1 MNNQTEETEPKR
13 KRTQLIIIF
22 AMAILATMVPYLMY
36 FTGIGIPTGTVNKGN
51 LITEPV
57 SLADMN
63 LRNMDGSALKL
74 AEPPF
79 KFRMIFLV
87 EGECD
92 SQCRELLFL
101 TRQVHTRLSDKGDQ
115 FERLYV
121 DLTETPTNAMQ
132 EFLQEEHPKLRYI
145 QGNLLDWQNLLN
157 STPEIAQPFTGQE
170 YLLTHRYGALSLVYN
185 DEQSGNELLKD
196 LKFLVRTSN

>member
-1 MNNQTEETEPKR
+1 MNDQSEKTEPKR

-22 AMAILATMVPYLMY
+22 AMAIIATMIPYLMY
-36 FTGIGIPTGTVNKGN
+36 FTGVGVPTGTVNKGN

-79 KFRMIFLV
+79 KFRMVFLV
-87 EGECD
+87 NGNCD
-92 SQCRELLFL
+92 DQCRELLFL

-121 DLTETPTNAMQ
+121 DLSEAPSSATQ
-132 EFLQEEHPKLRYI
+132 EFLKQEHPKLRYI
-145 QGNLLDWQNLLN
+145 QGGLMDWQTLLSN
-157 STPEIAQPFTGQE
+157 TPEVAQPFAGQE
-170 YLLTHRYGALSLVYN
+170 YYLTHRYGALSLVYN
-185 DEQSGNELLKD
+185 QEQSGNELLKD